1 MGYILLVAL
10 GLALLAGGFAGSVI
24 PIIPGP
30 ALAFAALVVM
40 GIAGAW
46 EPFSIWFYAVMG
58 VLCIIVSLADNI
70 LPLLGAGR
78 FGGSRAGVWGSIVGL
93 VVGLFI
99 APPWTIFLG
108 AFAGAVA
115 GEYLADLNLRKALYA
130 GWGVFLGAAAAIALK
145 LAYASLA
152 LFYFVKALF
161 WG

>member
-1 MGYILLVAL
+1 MAYELLVIL
-10 GLALLAGGFAGSVI
+10 GFALLVGGFAGSII
-24 PIIPGP
+24 PLIPGP
-30 ALAFAALVVM
+30 ALAFGALVVM

-58 VLCIIVSLADNI
+58 LLCIVVSLTDNI
-70 LPLLGAGR
+70 LPLVGAGR
-78 FGGSRAGVWGSIVGL
+78 FGGSRAGVWGAIAGL
-93 VVGLFI
+93 VVGIFI

-115 GEYLADLNLRKALYA
+115 GEYLANLNLRKALYA
-130 GWGVFLGAAAAIALK
+130 GWGVFLGSVAAIALK

-152 LFYFVKALF
+152 LFFFVKALF